1 MDLKVDID
9 ELLRERAPGYY
20 RWIPRVLIRA
30 MERYVCQ
37 DRLNRV
43 LQVTAGKTGSA
54 FAAGA
59 LADLNVSYSVE
70 RGAENMPAREN
81 RRVTYVSNHPLGGL
95 DGICLIDW
103 VAKHHGV
110 EPAFIVNDLLTVV
123 TPLADVFV
131 PINKH
136 GRQSRG
142 AVADVDAAFADLER
156 PVIMFPAGLCSRQLK
171 KGAEICDL
179 KWNKMFVQ
187 KSAEVGRTVIPLRFI
202 GRNTPEFYR
211 FARRRERLGLKFNLE
226 MIRLPREV
234 VLGEGNCYGLRVGEQ
249 IPPEN
254 LRRGHEAVEQA
265 KEIRNYIYT
274 L

>member
-1 MDLKVDID
+1 MELKVDID

-20 RWIPRVLIRA
+20 RWIPRVAIRA

-37 DRLNRV
+37 DRLNQV
-43 LQVTAGKTGSA
+43 LRVTAGKTGSA
-54 FAAGA
+54 FAEGA
-59 LADLNVSYSVE
+59 LQDLNVSYSLE
-70 RGAENMPAREN
+70 SGAEFLPARN
-81 RRVTYVSNHPLGGL
+81 NCRVTYVCNHPLGGL

-123 TPLADVFV
+123 TPLNNVFIPV
-131 PINKH
+131 NKH
-136 GRQSRG
+136 GAQSRT
-142 AVADVDAAFADLER
+142 AVSDVDAAFADVNR

-171 KGAEICDL
+171 KGAEIRDL

-187 KSAEVGRTVIPLRFI
+187 KSAESERTVIPVRFL
-202 GRNTPEFYR
+202 GQNSPNFYR
-211 FARRRERLGLKFNLE
+211 FARRRERLGVKFNLE

-234 VLGEGNCYGLRVGEQ
+234 VLGQGSRYGLRVGCP
-249 IPPEN
+249 IAPED
-254 LRRGHEAVEQA
+254 LRRGHEAAAQA
-265 KEIRNYIYT
+265 AEIRNYIYT